1 MEITG
6 GNKLIGAMK
15 DVILKNGKKENQRTS
30 DRYAGTYILKAASLL
45 AALAIVPTIITIG
58 RDITRPTRYQQNN
71 NIR

>member
-15 DVILKNGKKENQRTS
+15 DVILRNGKNQNQRTS

-45 AALAIVPTIITIG
+45 AALAIIPTLITIG
-58 RDITRPTRYQQNN
+58 RDITKPTKYNQNKH
-71 NIR
+71 I